1 MKPRGKP
8 GDFVARGRASD
19 KNSATYGYALRTTR
33 ERVAITGLGI
43 VSCLGL
49 DRETVAGA
57 LAAGHSGIAL
67 LPERKALGFQ
77 SGLSGVIRDFDPAR
91 YLDRKRRK
99 SMPEFAVWAWAAV
112 EQALAQAGIAA
123 DQLQGD
129 EETGLIFGNDSSA
142 VTAVEQVETL
152 RASGET
158 RSIGSGHIF
167 RLLNSTVTLNL
178 STILGLRGQV
188 WTVSSACASGAMAIG
203 QGAELIAAG
212 RQQRMLC
219 GGAQEISWQSMCSFD
234 TLAAFSRREDEPA
247 AASRP
252 FDAGR
257 DGLVPGGGAA
267 AVLLENY
274 AAAESRGARILGEVL
289 GYGAAND
296 GHHIVVPSGDG
307 LERAM
312 RRAIAD
318 AGLTPAGIELVL
330 AHATSTP
337 AGDEVEAAALT
348 RLFAPGPDHPGPL
361 VTAPKGLTGHEFWM
375 AGAAQ
380 VVYGLLMAGKGFV
393 AGNRNLQEPDPAAKA
408 LRLPRQNVYTACRF
422 LLCNAAGFGGT
433 NACLVIRNNQ

>member
-1 MKPRGKP
+1 MDSNKQ
-8 GDFVARGRASD
+8 
-19 KNSATYGYALRTTR
+19 
-33 ERVAITGLGI
+33 RVAITGLGI
-43 VSCLGL
+43 TSCLGL
-49 DRETVAGA
+49 NRQEVVES
-57 LAAGHSGIAL
+57 LAAGRSGIEL
-67 LPERKALGFQ
+67 LPERKELGFQ
-77 SGLSGVIRDFDPAR
+77 SGLSGVIRGFDPAR
-91 YLDRKRRK
+91 YLDRKKRK

-112 EQALAQAGIAA
+112 EQALEQAGLTAA
-123 DQLQGD
+123 TLHGD

-167 RLLNSTVTLNL
+167 RLLNSTITLNL

-203 QGAELIAAG
+203 QGAELIASG

-234 TLAAFSRREDEPA
+234 TLAAFSRREDDPA
-247 AASRP
+247 TASRP
-252 FDAGR
+252 FDLGR
-257 DGLVPGGGAA
+257 DGLVPSGGAA
-267 AVLLENY
+267 AVVLENY
-274 AAAESRGARILGEVL
+274 AAAEQRGAKILGEVL

-312 RRAIAD
+312 RRAISE
-318 AGLTPAGIELVL
+318 AGLTPADIDLVL

-337 AGDEVEAAALT
+337 AGDAVEAQALT
-348 RLFAPGPDHPGPL
+348 RLFAPTPAHPGPL

-380 VVYGLLMAGKGFV
+380 VVYGLLMTGAGFV
-393 AGNRNLQEPDPAAKA
+393 TGNHNLQDPDPAVKS
-408 LRLPRQNVYTACRF
+408 LRLPRQNVYTARRF

-433 NACLVIRNNQ
+433 NACLVVRNNQ

>member
-1 MKPRGKP
+1 MHRQ
-8 GDFVARGRASD
+8 
-19 KNSATYGYALRTTR
+19 
-33 ERVAITGLGI
+33 RVAITGLGI
-43 VSCLGL
+43 ISCLGL
-49 DRETVAGA
+49 NRQEVEAA
-57 LAAGHSGIAL
+57 LAAGRSGIEL
-67 LPERKALGFQ
+67 LPERQTLGFQ
-77 SGLSGVIRDFDPAR
+77 SALSGVITGFESGR
-91 YLDRKRRK
+91 YLDRKKRK

-112 EQALAQAGIAA
+112 EQALEQAGLAPET
-123 DQLQGD
+123 LHGD
-129 EETGLIFGNDSSA
+129 TETGLIFGNDSSA
-142 VTAVEQVETL
+142 ITAVEQVEAL
-152 RASGET
+152 RAAGET

-167 RLLNSTVTLNL
+167 RLLNSTITLNL

-203 QGAELIAAG
+203 QGAELIASG

-234 TLAAFSRREDEPA
+234 TLAAFSRREDDPA
-247 AASRP
+247 GASRP
-252 FDAGR
+252 FDQGR
-257 DGLVPGGGAA
+257 DGLVPSGGAA
-267 AVLLENY
+267 AVCLENY
-274 AAAESRGARILGEVL
+274 AAAEQRGAKILGEVL

-312 RRAIAD
+312 RRAISE
-318 AGLTPAGIELVL
+318 AGLTPADIDLVL

-337 AGDEVEAAALT
+337 AGDAVEGQALT
-348 RLFAPGPDHPGPL
+348 RLFTPDGDHPGPL

-380 VVYGLLMAGKGFV
+380 VVYGLLMTGAGFV
-393 AGNRNLQEPDPAAKA
+393 AGNRNLQEPDPAVKS
-408 LRLPRQNVYTACRF
+408 LRLPPQNVYTARRF

>member
-1 MKPRGKP
+1 M
-8 GDFVARGRASD
+8 
-19 KNSATYGYALRTTR
+19 ATNRH
-33 ERVAITGLGI
+33 RVAITGLGI
-43 VSCLGL
+43 ISSLGL
-49 DRETVAGA
+49 SRKEVTES
-57 LAAGHSGIAL
+57 LAAGKSGIAL

-77 SGLSGVIRDFDPAR
+77 SGLSGVIDGFDPTA
-91 YLDRKRRK
+91 YLDRKKRK

-112 EQALAQAGIAA
+112 EQALSQAGINPAGLHG
-123 DQLQGD
+123 DQ
-129 EETGLIFGNDSSA
+129 ETGLIFGNDSSA

-167 RLLNSTVTLNL
+167 RLLNSTITLNL

-234 TLAAFSRREDEPA
+234 TLAAFSRREAEPA

-252 FDAGR
+252 FDLGR
-257 DGLVPGGGAA
+257 DGLVPSGGAA
-267 AVLLENY
+267 VVCLENY
-274 AAAESRGARILGEVL
+274 AVAEGRGAKILGEVL

-312 RRAIAD
+312 RRAIGE
-318 AGLTPAGIELVL
+318 AGLVPADIDLVL

-337 AGDEVEAAALT
+337 AGDEVEAAALV
-348 RLFAPGPDHPGPL
+348 RLFSPTPEQPGPL
-361 VTAPKGLTGHEFWM
+361 ITAPKGLTGHEFWM

-380 VVYGLLMAGKGFV
+380 VVYGLLMSGAGFV
-393 AGNRNLQEPDPAAKA
+393 AGNRNLQAPDPAVKA
-408 LRLPRQNVYTACRF
+408 LRLPRQNVYTDRRF

>member
-1 MKPRGKP
+1 MNR
-8 GDFVARGRASD
+8 RRQ
-19 KNSATYGYALRTTR
+19 
-33 ERVAITGLGI
+33 RVAITGLGI
-43 VSCLGL
+43 ISSLGL
-49 DRETVAGA
+49 NCAEVTES
-57 LAAGHSGIAL
+57 LATGKSGIAF

-77 SGLSGVIRDFDPAR
+77 SGLSGVIKGFDPAR
-91 YLDRKRRK
+91 YLDRKKRK

-112 EQALAQAGIAA
+112 EQALTQAGLDP
-123 DQLQGD
+123 DQLHGD

-142 VTAVEQVETL
+142 VTAVEQVETM

-158 RSIGSGHIF
+158 KSIGSGHIF
-167 RLLNSTVTLNL
+167 RLLNSTITLNL

-203 QGAELIAAG
+203 QGAELIASG

-234 TLAAFSRREDEPA
+234 TLAAFSRREDDPA

-252 FDAGR
+252 FDLGR
-257 DGLVPGGGAA
+257 DGLVPSGGAA
-267 AVLLENY
+267 AVFLENY
-274 AAAESRGARILGEVL
+274 AGAEQRGAKILGEVI

-312 RRAIAD
+312 RWAIAE
-318 AGLTPAGIELVL
+318 AGMSPNVIDLVL

-337 AGDEVEAAALT
+337 AGDQVEGQALARVFET
-348 RLFAPGPDHPGPL
+348 RPGRPGPL
-361 VTAPKGLTGHEFWM
+361 ITALKGLTGHEFWM
-375 AGAAQ
+375 AGASQ
-380 VVYGLLMAGKGFV
+380 VVYGLLMAGASFV
-393 AGNRNLQEPDPAAKA
+393 AGNRNLQDPDPAVKS
-408 LRLPRQNVYTACRF
+408 LRLPQQNVYTARRF

-433 NACLVIRNNQ
+433 NACLVIRNNQQV

>member
-1 MKPRGKP
+1 MHYKRH
-8 GDFVARGRASD
+8 
-19 KNSATYGYALRTTR
+19 
-33 ERVAITGLGI
+33 RVAITGLGI
-43 VSCLGL
+43 ISSLGL
-49 DRETVAGA
+49 DCVQVTEA
-57 LAAGHSGIAL
+57 LAAGKSGIAL
-67 LPERKALGFQ
+67 LPERKTLGFQ
-77 SGLSGVIRDFDPAR
+77 SCLSGVIKGFDPAA
-91 YLDRKRRK
+91 YLDRKKRK

-112 EQALAQAGIAA
+112 EQALKQTGIAPEA
-123 DQLQGD
+123 LHGD
-129 EETGLIFGNDSSA
+129 EETGLIFGNDSST

-167 RLLNSTVTLNL
+167 RLLNSTITLNL

-188 WTVSSACASGAMAIG
+188 WTVSAACASGAMAIG

-234 TLAAFSRREDEPA
+234 TLSAFSRREDNPA

-252 FDAGR
+252 FDLGR
-257 DGLVPGGGAA
+257 DGLVPSGGAA
-267 AVLLENY
+267 AVFLENY
-274 AAAESRGARILGEVL
+274 AAAEQRGAKILGEVL

-296 GHHIVVPSGDG
+296 GHHIVVPNGDG

-312 RRAIAD
+312 RQAISE
-318 AGLTPAGIELVL
+318 AGLIPGDIELVL

-337 AGDEVEAAALT
+337 AGDEVEGQALS
-348 RLFAPGPDHPGPL
+348 RLFAPTPEQPGPL
-361 VTAPKGLTGHEFWM
+361 ITAPKGMTGHEFWM

-380 VVYGLLMAGKGFV
+380 VVYGLLMTGAGFV
-393 AGNRNLQEPDPAAKA
+393 AGNRNLQEPDPAVKS
-408 LRLPRQNVYTACRF
+408 LRLPPQNVYTARRF

>member
-1 MKPRGKP
+1 L
-8 GDFVARGRASD
+8 
-19 KNSATYGYALRTTR
+19 NSNKQ
-33 ERVAITGLGI
+33 RVAITGLGI
-43 VSCLGL
+43 ISCLGL
-49 DRETVAGA
+49 NRQEVGAA
-57 LAAGHSGIAL
+57 LADGRSGIEL
-67 LPERKALGFQ
+67 LPERQALGFQ
-77 SGLSGVIRDFDPAR
+77 SGLSGVITGFDPAR
-91 YLDRKRRK
+91 YLDRKKRK
-99 SMPEFAVWAWAAV
+99 SMPEFAIWAWAAV
-112 EQALAQAGIAA
+112 EQALAQAGLTPAA
-123 DQLQGD
+123 LHGD

-167 RLLNSTVTLNL
+167 RLLNSTITLNL

-234 TLAAFSRREDEPA
+234 TLAAFSRREEDPSS
-247 AASRP
+247 ASRP
-252 FDAGR
+252 FDQGR
-257 DGLVPGGGAA
+257 DGLVPSGGAA
-267 AVLLENY
+267 AVFLENY
-274 AAAESRGARILGEVL
+274 AAAEQRGAKILGEVL

-312 RRAIAD
+312 RRAIRE
-318 AGLTPAGIELVL
+318 AGLTPADIDLVL

-337 AGDEVEAAALT
+337 AGDEVEGQALT
-348 RLFAPGPDHPGPL
+348 RLFAPDPAHPGPL
-361 VTAPKGLTGHEFWM
+361 ITAPKGLTGHEFWM

-380 VVYGLLMAGKGFV
+380 VVYGLLMTGAGFV
-393 AGNRNLQEPDPAAKA
+393 TGNHNLQDPDPAVKS
-408 LRLPRQNVYTACRF
+408 LRLPRQNVYTARRF